1 MGTLDLE
8 TLIAQ
13 GSPALDRGSVA
24 RIVSRL
30 ESSSSELSKSLSKVA
45 NKLAHGQFQESEAS
59 IVLVS
64 GAVQNLMS
72 VLGQAVEMNP
82 RFEAPTIWWG
92 TTSHIGDEVI
102 CLSEEMD

>member
-24 RIVSRL
+24 RIVSCL

-45 NKLAHGQFQESEAS
+45 KLAHGQFEESEAS

-72 VLGQAVEMNP
+72 VLGQAVEMDP

-92 TTSHIGDEVI
+92 TTSHIGDKVI